1 MASSERSEHAVNSSL
16 NPKPSPKNFGMS
28 SKSWSLDAPRWAWRK
43 IDAPWDKPKFELQD
57 QVGQLKNLA
66 FSKSCIPF
74 NTGAVRKAQSHPNP
88 ASKIPPVP
96 ILSQNP
102 KKINRCKSKGKN
114 RKWPNSLPIG
124 RSWILIDLANFRC
137 RNKTFHRIEFYDLFR
152 TIQTHHKLIS
162 KHNFITSSVI
172 DVSENS
178 DPSMTKSEKPKLF
191 TQPPKSRIFANF
203 ANFGGR

>member
-1 MASSERSEHAVNSSL
+1 M
-16 NPKPSPKNFGMS
+16 
-28 SKSWSLDAPRWAWRK
+28 
-43 IDAPWDKPKFELQD
+43 
-57 QVGQLKNLA
+57 
-66 FSKSCIPF
+66 
-74 NTGAVRKAQSHPNP
+74 
-88 ASKIPPVP
+88 
-96 ILSQNP
+96 LSQNP
-102 KKINRCKSKGKN
+102 KKSTVANPKAKTAAG
-114 RKWPNSLPIG
+114 PNSLPIG

-178 DPSMTKSEKPKLF
+178 DPSMTKSEKSELF